1 MNFLLVNG
9 RTPCRSSLCAMCGKS
24 IGNSY
29 LREMGTQLY
38 YCDLNCHADH
48 CKKVMSLPDRT
59 RAALAALAPGRP
71 NKPAKADAM
80 LTT

>member
-1 MNFLLVNG
+1 
-9 RTPCRSSLCAMCGKS
+9 
-24 IGNSY
+24 
-29 LREMGTQLY
+29 MGTQLY
-38 YCDLNCHADH
+38 YCDQNCHADH